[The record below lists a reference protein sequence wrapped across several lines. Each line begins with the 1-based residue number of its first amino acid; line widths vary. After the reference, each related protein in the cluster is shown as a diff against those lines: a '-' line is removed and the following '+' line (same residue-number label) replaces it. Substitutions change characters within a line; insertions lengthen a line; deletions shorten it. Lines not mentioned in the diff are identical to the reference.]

1 MSGKHESMVCR
12 SGSASKHGECQLIL
26 SFSEQ
31 ARRVSCL
38 NLRAKCNGRTALVVC
53 SLWLVQCESKRTQH
67 QQKCGGELRSVAGT
81 NTTSRWRPQVLLLFK
96 RRLSNVMRD
105 DWSDAGT
112 KLEAFAEVKLRV
124 SRSRH
129 VLLISRQPKLLE
141 SCRNFTGINLI

>member
-67 QQKCGGELRSVAGT
+67 QQKCGGELRSVAGVMGRT
-81 NTTSRWRPQVLLLFK
+81 Q
-96 RRLSNVMRD
+96 RLDGVHKFCYSSNAACRMSCVTIGAMPAQN
-105 DWSDAGT
+105 W
-112 KLEAFAEVKLRV
+112 
-124 SRSRH
+124 
-129 VLLISRQPKLLE
+129 KLLQRSNLE
-141 SCRNFTGINLI
+141 FPEAAMSC